1 MFTTL
6 SKNSPMYPSRIDRWV
21 IWGLRILGVA
31 SCGLVALI
39 LLFLIADSIPALRQL
54 GERFIN
60 DESWHPSE
68 HAEEGTFGMLPIV
81 VGSLT
86 VTIGSILLAAPLGLA
101 SAIFSLY
108 YAPPT
113 VAFYY
118 RRLVE
123 LLAGIPSVVY
133 GFWGL
138 AVLAP
143 LISELL
149 RPPGHSMLAGIVVV
163 ALMIL
168 PTIALISEA
177 ALSSVPRSTIAGAAA
192 LGMGRWSIL
201 RQIVI
206 PSARVG
212 IVTGMILGIARAV
225 GETMAVVMVCG
236 NIVRI
241 PGSVFDSVRTLTAN
255 IALEMGYA
263 LGSHRSALF
272 VSGLILLITA
282 IGLTV
287 SIGLLERMAKKP
299 QGGAHV

>member
-1 MFTTL
+1 
-6 SKNSPMYPSRIDRWV
+6 
-21 IWGLRILGVA
+21 
-31 SCGLVALI
+31 
-39 LLFLIADSIPALRQL
+39 
-54 GERFIN
+54 
-60 DESWHPSE
+60 
-68 HAEEGTFGMLPIV
+68 
-81 VGSLT
+81 
-86 VTIGSILLAAPLGLA
+86 
-101 SAIFSLY
+101 
-108 YAPPT
+108 
-113 VAFYY
+113 
-118 RRLVE
+118 
-123 LLAGIPSVVY
+123 
-133 GFWGL
+133 
-138 AVLAP
+138 
-143 LISELL
+143 
-149 RPPGHSMLAGIVVV
+149 MLAGIVVV